1 MVERPDIGRRIRDA
15 RQKNRLSQSEVVDRL
30 MEYGIS
36 MSRETLS
43 KIENNNRSVS
53 AIELNALC
61 NIFDVDMNEIFAKEP
76 KEEDLVT
83 FFRKK
88 NASENTLIEIARLQ
102 DMIRTFIKH
111 EKMYM
116 EGLNS

>member
-1 MVERPDIGRRIRDA
+1 MKESDIGGRIRDA

-30 MEYGIS
+30 MEYGIK

-61 NIFDVDMNEIFAKEP
+61 HIFGVDMNKIFAKEAG
-76 KEEDLVT
+76 EEDLVT
-83 FFRKK
+83 FFRKRK
-88 NASENTLIEIARLQ
+88 ASRATLSEVAKLQ
-102 DMIRTFIKH
+102 DMIKTFIEH
-111 EKMYM
+111 EKIYM
-116 EGLNS
+116 EELNS